1 MGGQQPATVPAA
13 SSEIPV
19 EHLYLRPAVTIHVKT
34 MLHVNLEQADSH
46 PSIVRASVST
56 QEPSVMNRKTS
67 AVIYPV
73 RTVETAP
80 TITQETHL
88 FVPAQ
93 QGMVGRTVV
102 RTLMT
107 VVPTRVRIV
116 ECV

>member
-1 MGGQQPATVPAA
+1 MH
-13 SSEIPV
+13 S
-19 EHLYLRPAVTIHVKT
+19 AVVMFITT
-34 MLHVNLEQADSH
+34 FGMMNFFYAFYSH

-93 QGMVGRTVV
+93 QV
-102 RTLMT
+102 
-107 VVPTRVRIV
+107 
-116 ECV
+116 CFFFF

>member
-1 MGGQQPATVPAA
+1 MLDIAIALCCG
-13 SSEIPV
+13 
-19 EHLYLRPAVTIHVKT
+19 HVYNYIW
-34 MLHVNLEQADSH
+34 HDEFFYAFYSH

-67 AVIYPV
+67 AVTYPV

-93 QGMVGRTVV
+93 QVCFLCFCEVFYEGF
-102 RTLMT
+102 
-107 VVPTRVRIV
+107 
-116 ECV
+116 